1 MNVYSLLLLLLLFY
15 PISSFGF
22 VTITTT
28 TTATATSTAMMHR
41 NNQDATESDDDDNDD
56 GLTVPLI
63 YIDTTTTT
71 TTTTKRII
79 DDNNV
84 DIDNGTTSSSS
95 SSSSTTT
102 STVITN
108 FPARKTSRLLVSAL
122 KDSGF
127 ALVQSNLLTS
137 DHQLKTLQV
146 ASQFLAAR
154 SNNNSNNSAETQED
168 SKAVAVVDVVSHPT
182 DPKVYAM
189 LDSVDQYDYVDRS
202 SNDNNSN
209 NNSNSNNIIK
219 EYVDVLRL
227 IKTDILRHIA
237 VGLLSSSEDDEIND
251 DEIDVDFFA
260 KLHDEHNDTLRLI
273 TYYPTHSITTGNRCK
288 EHSDY
293 GTITL
298 LSTDGIS
305 GLELYHNGR
314 WKTVPFVEGTLVLN
328 VGSLLSGWTKGMLR
342 ATLHRVAGPGSID
355 SGSNKED
362 LFEATKH
369 PRTSI
374 AFFADPNYNVSESLT
389 ATATATAVTSSNSSN
404 NNNNDNVDDDD
415 EEKDPLTIALEGM
428 SVSEYIRWRSG
439 GTDDDIK
446 RSGVSFT
453 KNETDVLLNST
464 DK

>member
-1 MNVYSLLLLLLLFY
+1 MNVYSLLLLLFY

-28 TTATATSTAMMHR
+28 TTATATATATMHH
-41 NNQDATESDDDDNDD
+41 NNQDATASDDDDDDDDDDNDND
-56 GLTVPLI
+56 NDAVTVPLI
-63 YIDTTTTT
+63 HIDTTTTT
-71 TTTTKRII
+71 TKIII
-79 DDNNV
+79 DDDV
-84 DIDNGTTSSSS
+84 DNGT
-95 SSSSTTT
+95 SSSTTT
-102 STVITN
+102 VITN
-108 FPARKTSRLLVSAL
+108 LPSRKTSRLLVSAL

-137 DHQLKTLQV
+137 DLQLKTLQA
-146 ASQFLAAR
+146 ASQFLAR
-154 SNNNSNNSAETQED
+154 NNNDDNNNNNNSAQED
-168 SKAVAVVDVVSHPT
+168 KAVVVDVISHPT

-189 LDSVDQYDYVDRS
+189 LDSVDQYDYVDS
-202 SNDNNSN
+202 SNDDNNS
-209 NNSNSNNIIK
+209 IIK

-237 VGLLSSSEDDEIND
+237 VGLLSSFEDDND

-314 WKTVPFVEGTLVLN
+314 WKPVPFVEGTLVIN
-328 VGSLLSGWTKGMLR
+328 VGSLLSGWTKGILR
-342 ATLHRVAGPGSID
+342 ATLHRVAGPGSIN

-389 ATATATAVTSSNSSN
+389 ATAAATAVTSPNNN
-404 NNNNDNVDDDD
+404 NNNNDVNDDK
-415 EEKDPLTIALEGM
+415 EEDPLTIALEGM

-453 KNETDVLLNST
+453 KNETDVLLLN
-464 DK
+464 K

>member
-28 TTATATSTAMMHR
+28 PTATATSTAITTAMMHR
-41 NNQDATESDDDDNDD
+41 NNQDAIELDDDGNDD
-56 GLTVPLI
+56 VVTVPLI
-63 YIDTTTTT
+63 HIDT

-84 DIDNGTTSSSS
+84 DIDNGTTSISSS

-108 FPARKTSRLLVSAL
+108 LPSRKTSRLLVSAL

-154 SNNNSNNSAETQED
+154 SNNNNDDNNYSNNSAQAQED
-168 SKAVAVVDVVSHPT
+168 KKAVAVVDVVSHPT

-189 LDSVDQYDYVDRS
+189 LDSIDQYDYVDRS
-202 SNDNNSN
+202 SNDNDN
-209 NNSNSNNIIK
+209 NNIIK

-328 VGSLLSGWTKGMLR
+328 VGSLLSGWTKNILR
-342 ATLHRVAGPGSID
+342 ATLHRVAGPGSIN

-389 ATATATAVTSSNSSN
+389 ATATATATAVTSSNSII
-404 NNNNDNVDDDD
+404 NNDNVDDDD
-415 EEKDPLTIALEGM
+415 KEKDPLTIALEGM

-453 KNETDVLLNST
+453 KNETDVLLN
-464 DK
+464 

>member
-1 MNVYSLLLLLLLFY
+1 MNVYSLLLLLLFY
-15 PISSFGF
+15 PIFSFGF
-22 VTITTT
+22 ATITTT
-28 TTATATSTAMMHR
+28 TMATMHH
-41 NNQDATESDDDDNDD
+41 NNQDATPSDDDDDVV
-56 GLTVPLI
+56 TVPLI
-63 YIDTTTTT
+63 HIDTTT
-71 TTTTKRII
+71 KKKII
-79 DDNNV
+79 DD
-84 DIDNGTTSSSS
+84 DGDDNDNDNDERTSR
-95 SSSSTTT
+95 SSTTT
-102 STVITN
+102 VITN
-108 FPARKTSRLLVSAL
+108 LPSRKTSRLLVSAL

-137 DHQLKTLQV
+137 ELQSKTLQA
-146 ASQFLAAR
+146 ASQFLA
-154 SNNNSNNSAETQED
+154 SSPTTTSSNNDDNKNNNSAQED
-168 SKAVAVVDVVSHPT
+168 KEEDKAVVVGVISHPT

-189 LDSVDQYDYVDRS
+189 LDSVDQCNYVDS
-202 SNDNNSN
+202 SN
-209 NNSNSNNIIK
+209 NNNDNKIK

-237 VGLLSSSEDDEIND
+237 VGLLSSKDDDDETD
-251 DEIDVDFFA
+251 DENDNNENNIDIDFFA

-314 WKTVPFVEGTLVLN
+314 WKPVPFIEGTLVIN
-328 VGSLLSGWTKGMLR
+328 VGSLLSGWTKGILR
-342 ATLHRVAGPGSID
+342 ATLHRVAGPGSINSD
-355 SGSNKED
+355 SSKED

-389 ATATATAVTSSNSSN
+389 ATAATAAATTSSSN
-404 NNNNDNVDDDD
+404 NNNKNEMNDDK
-415 EEKDPLTIALEGM
+415 EKDPLTTALEGM

-453 KNETDVLLNST
+453 KNETDVLLLN
-464 DK
+464 KK